1 MTHST
6 KAFVFAALG
15 FVLGSLLIRP
25 IWADVPD
32 LTDVPDIPI
41 HTVSPAPVLSARDRK
56 QMADEIKQGQ
66 EAADEI
72 AKSAKF
78 DKDEADNDRVN
89 RIGQRLAAVVDVTQV
104 PAGFGNDH
112 VFPFTWHF
120 HIIEDKAINAFS
132 LPGGQVYVNSGLLH
146 AVRSD
151 DELAGVLGHEM
162 THSAHHHIQEL
173 SHEQSKLSS
182 AMLAGLLA
190 AIVAHVPSD
199 AIGGLAAGAQYGSV
213 AYINFHYSQP
223 AERDADH
230 GGTILMEKAGYNPVG
245 MLTFMEQLGD
255 FENRGPSVNAG
266 IFQDHPETAER
277 VASIGRELNEMNVAG
292 TTGAVRSV
300 TDAPHATAHQD
311 PAGGIDIVFNKHT
324 LPTLADPDGDR
335 VPAIVNKFNASLDAG
350 LQLYQVGASGNQV
363 LLSDRPLITIVPNDV
378 ALHPGLSPDAL
389 AQAAADA
396 LRSGIYAQTFASAQ
410 KSN

>member
-1 MTHST
+1 MRHHI
-6 KAFVFAALG
+6 KALLLTALG
-15 FVLGSLLIRP
+15 ISLSQP
-25 IWADVPD
+25 VWADVPD
-32 LTDVPDIPI
+32 LSDVPDTPI
-41 HTVSPAPVLSARDRK
+41 QTVSPAPALSPRDRK

-66 EAADEI
+66 EAAAEI
-72 AKSAKF
+72 AKSAKLV
-78 DKDEADNDRVN
+78 KDEAENDRVN
-89 RIGQRLAAVVDVTQV
+89 AIGQRLAAVSDTTQIL
-104 PAGFGNDH
+104 AGFGNDH

-120 HIIEDKAINAFS
+120 HIVDDKAINAFS
-132 LPGGQVYVNSGLLH
+132 LPGGQVYINSGLLK

-173 SHEQSKLSS
+173 SHEQSKMSS

-190 AIVAHVPSD
+190 AIVAHVPAQD
-199 AIGGLAAGAQYGSV
+199 MGGLMAGAQYSAVG
-213 AYINFHYSQP
+213 YINFHFSQP

-230 GGTILMEKAGYNPVG
+230 GGTILMEKAGFDPVG

-277 VASIGRELNEMNVAG
+277 VAAISRELGEMNVPV
-292 TTGAVRSV
+292 TTGAVRKV
-300 TDAPHATAHQD
+300 TAAPHATAHQD
-311 PAGGIDIVFNKHT
+311 PAGGIDIEFNKHT

-350 LQLYQVGASGNQV
+350 LQLYQVDASGNQV

-378 ALHPGLSPDAL
+378 ALHPGLSPEAL

-396 LRSGIYAQTFASAQ
+396 LRSGIYAQAFISTKPAE
-410 KSN
+410 

>member
-1 MTHST
+1 MKHHV
-6 KAFVFAALG
+6 KAFAVAILG
-15 FVLGSLLIRP
+15 ICLSQP
-25 IWADVPD
+25 SWADVPD
-32 LTDVPDIPI
+32 LSDIPDTPVQ
-41 HTVSPAPVLSARDRK
+41 TVSPAPPLSARDRK

-66 EAADEI
+66 EAAAEI
-72 AKSAKF
+72 AKTAKF
-78 DKDEADNDRVN
+78 DTNQADNDRVN
-89 RIGQRLAAVVDVTQV
+89 RIGQRLAAVADVTQI
-104 PAGFGNDH
+104 PNGFGNDH
-112 VFPFTWHF
+112 VFPFVWHF

-132 LPGGQVYVNSGLLH
+132 LPGGQVYINSGLLK

-182 AMLAGLLA
+182 SMLVGLIA
-190 AIVAHVPSD
+190 AIVAHVPTQD
-199 AIGGLAAGAQYGSV
+199 IGGLVAGAQYSAIG
-213 AYINFHYSQP
+213 YINFHFSLP

-230 GGTILMEKAGYNPVG
+230 GGTIMMEKAGFNPVG

-277 VASIGRELNEMNVAG
+277 VAAISRELGEMNVPV
-292 TTGAVRSV
+292 TTGAVRKV
-300 TDAPHATAHQD
+300 TAAPHATAHQD
-311 PAGGIDIVFNKHT
+311 PAGGIDIEFNKHT

-335 VPAIVNKFNASLDAG
+335 VPAIVSKFNASLDNG
-350 LQLYQVGASGNQV
+350 LQLYQVEASGNRV

-378 ALHPGLSPDAL
+378 ALHPGQSPEAL
-389 AQAAADA
+389 ALAAADA
-396 LRSGIYAQTFASAQ
+396 LRSGIYAQAFSSAKPAQ
-410 KSN
+410 

>member
-1 MTHST
+1 MTHMRHFI
-6 KAFVFAALG
+6 KAFAFAALG
-15 FVLGSLLIRP
+15 ICLSHPV
-25 IWADVPD
+25 WADVPD
-32 LTDVPDIPI
+32 LSDVPDTPI
-41 HTVSPAPVLSARDRK
+41 KTVSPAPALSARDRK

-78 DKDEADNDRVN
+78 IKDEAENDRVN
-89 RIGQRLAAVVDVTQV
+89 AIGQKLAAVANTTEI
-104 PAGFGNDH
+104 PTGFGNDH

-120 HIIEDKAINAFS
+120 HIVDDKVINAFS
-132 LPGGQVYVNSGLLH
+132 LPGGQVYINSGLLK

-173 SHEQSKLSS
+173 SHEQSKMSS

-190 AIVAHVPSD
+190 ALVAHVPAQD
-199 AIGGLAAGAQYGSV
+199 MGGLMAGAQYSAVG
-213 AYINFHYSQP
+213 YINFHFSQP

-230 GGTILMEKAGYNPVG
+230 GGTLLMEKAGFNPVG

-255 FENRGPSVNAG
+255 FENRGPSFNAG
-266 IFQDHPETAER
+266 IFQDHPEAAER
-277 VASIGRELNEMNVAG
+277 VAAISRELGEMHVPV
-292 TTGAVRSV
+292 TTGAVRKV
-300 TDAPHATAHQD
+300 TAAPHATAHQD
-311 PAGGIDIVFNKHT
+311 PAGGIDIVFNKRT

-396 LRSGIYAQTFASAQ
+396 LRSGIYAQAFISSKQ
-410 KSN
+410 SQ

>member
-1 MTHST
+1 MRHSI
-6 KAFVFAALG
+6 KLFAFAALSICLSQTG
-15 FVLGSLLIRP
+15 R
-25 IWADVPD
+25 ADVPD
-32 LTDVPDIPI
+32 LSDVPDTPVQ
-41 HTVSPAPVLSARDRK
+41 TVSPAPPLSARDRQ

-66 EAADEI
+66 EAAAEI
-72 AKSAKF
+72 AKTAKF
-78 DKDEADNDRVN
+78 DTNQADNDRVN
-89 RIGQRLAAVVDVTQV
+89 RIGQQLAATADATQI

-132 LPGGQVYVNSGLLH
+132 LPGGQVYINSGLLK

-173 SHEQSKLSS
+173 SHEQSKMSS
-182 AMLAGLLA
+182 AMLAGLIA
-190 AIVAHVPSD
+190 AVVAHVPTQD
-199 AIGGLAAGAQYGSV
+199 VGGLLAGAQYSAVG
-213 AYINFHYSQP
+213 YINFHFSQP

-230 GGTILMEKAGYNPVG
+230 GGTIMMEKAGYNPVG

-277 VASIGRELNEMNVAG
+277 VAAINRELGEMNVSV
-292 TTGAVRSV
+292 TPSAVRKV
-300 TDAPHATAHQD
+300 TAAPHATAHQD
-311 PAGGIDIVFNKHT
+311 PAGGIDIEFNHHT
-324 LPTLADPDGDR
+324 LPTIADPDGDR
-335 VPAIVNKFNASLDAG
+335 VPTIVNKFNASLDAG
-350 LQLYQVGASGNQV
+350 LQLYQVEASGNQV

-378 ALHPGLSPDAL
+378 ALHPGQSPEAL

-396 LRSGIYAQTFASAQ
+396 LRSGIYAQAFASAKPAQ
-410 KSN
+410 